1 MLGRHLKETIPSSS
15 SEMGKQNLQAKEVYY
30 LSLIIDLINCDSKQ
44 ALSVTT
50 VLILNATTPVNN
62 FLIENLPVD
71 MKPLSAHNIIMNP
84 EIFWVYFTSM
94 DCLTKSPYLDSRIR
108 FRIFH
113 PEKRILNS
121 YLLMQE

>member
-1 MLGRHLKETIPSSS
+1 MGDSLSHLD
-15 SEMGKQNLQAKEVYY
+15 
-30 LSLIIDLINCDSKQ
+30 DL
-44 ALSVTT
+44 LT
-50 VLILNATTPVNN
+50 
-62 FLIENLPVD
+62 
-71 MKPLSAHNIIMNP
+71 
-84 EIFWVYFTSM
+84 FT